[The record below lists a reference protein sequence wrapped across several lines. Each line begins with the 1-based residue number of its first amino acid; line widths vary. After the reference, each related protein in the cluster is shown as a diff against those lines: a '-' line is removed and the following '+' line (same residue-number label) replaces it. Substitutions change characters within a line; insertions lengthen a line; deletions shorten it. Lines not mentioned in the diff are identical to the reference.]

1 MPPREARLLIVA
13 VNRNNKVDRLQFTA
27 LPQPIKLDILAPSG
41 NGRKYD
47 GSSAPTLGSNNQ
59 RPGFGVGSG
68 VVREQRDTG
77 NARNQI
83 AKKKS
88 RRNKRRKITFGPM
101 RYSTLYVT
109 NSGTDRS
116 LEAMT
121 EKSLEVKS
129 SFNGIQNIN
138 RLDHR

>member
-1 MPPREARLLIVA
+1 
-13 VNRNNKVDRLQFTA
+13 
-27 LPQPIKLDILAPSG
+27 
-41 NGRKYD
+41 
-47 GSSAPTLGSNNQ
+47 
-59 RPGFGVGSG
+59 
-68 VVREQRDTG
+68 VREQRDTG

-88 RRNKRRKITFGPM
+88 RRNKRTKITFGPM

-116 LEAMT
+116 LEAIT

-129 SFNGIQNIN
+129 SFNSIQNIN